1 MATLQNHML
10 INSLLAWA
18 AAQLLKTVIYA
29 IMNRRLDISRILGD
43 GGMPSGH
50 SATVT
55 ALAVTA
61 ALEYGLSSSVFA
73 ISAVLAIVVMHDA
86 LGVRLEA
93 GKHAKALNELLE
105 LFSSDLENEV
115 KMKEFLGHTPL
126 QVFFGA
132 VLGAA
137 VALII
142 G

>member
-1 MATLQNHML
+1 MPFFLTGSVQNTVRFQTASDFKHTGTFKVFPVNAFHNFSFFRHYYKML
-10 INSLLAWA
+10 ILILCITEEPS
-18 AAQLLKTVIYA
+18 TIY
-29 IMNRRLDISRILGD
+29 LDF
-43 GGMPSGH
+43 
-50 SATVT
+50 
-55 ALAVTA
+55 AL
-61 ALEYGLSSSVFA
+61 
-73 ISAVLAIVVMHDA
+73 
-86 LGVRLEA
+86 LEA

>member
-1 MATLQNHML
+1 MRACL
-10 INSLLAWA
+10 LLAALLATPA
-18 AAQLLKTVIYA
+18 AAQDKPPDA
-29 IMNRRLDISRILGD
+29 FAHARRLGRGINLGN
-43 GGMPSGH
+43 
-50 SATVT
+50 
-55 ALAVTA
+55 
-61 ALEYGLSSSVFA
+61 ALEAPKEG
-73 ISAVLAIVVMHDA
+73 DW
-86 LGVRLEA
+86 GVRLEA